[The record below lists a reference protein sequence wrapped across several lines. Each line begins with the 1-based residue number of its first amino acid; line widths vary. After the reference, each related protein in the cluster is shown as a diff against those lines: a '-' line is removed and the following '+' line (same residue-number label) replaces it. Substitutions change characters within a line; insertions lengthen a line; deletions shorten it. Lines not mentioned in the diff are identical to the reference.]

1 MHSEGIEDM
10 SLDISVDRL
19 AGLKSLKERIRLA
32 NSKMMPTV
40 TSNGEILSGLIGN
53 ASDFEMDN

>member
-1 MHSEGIEDM
+1 MHSEGIEEM
-10 SLDISVDRL
+10 LLDISVDRL
-19 AGLKSLKERIRLA
+19 AGLKSLKERIRLV

>member
-1 MHSEGIEDM
+1 MHSEGIEEM

-40 TSNGEILSGLIGN
+40 TFNGEILSGLIGN